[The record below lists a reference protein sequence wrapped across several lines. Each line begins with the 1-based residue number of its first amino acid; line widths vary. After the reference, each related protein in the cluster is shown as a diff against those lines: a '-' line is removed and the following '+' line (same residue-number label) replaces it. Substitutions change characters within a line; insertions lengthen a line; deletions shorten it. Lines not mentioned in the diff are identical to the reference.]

1 MKAKAKRLREFICD
15 CPLGSP
21 NAGHVI
27 LVPALH
33 KRTCHVRKTLAR
45 MSFEKGDL
53 LNG

>member
-1 MKAKAKRLREFICD
+1 MKAKAKSVHEFICD

-33 KRTCHVRKTLAR
+33 KRTCYVRKTLAR

-53 LNG
+53 LHK